1 MCIFAVALVI
11 SSIIF
16 GYLMLAFSGMSNIQ
30 DAPVV
35 VSDLN
40 AKTDDDEDLNLGTVI
55 LIVGLIILGISL
67 IMVFWTFT
75 VRLCM
80 SKCWMT
86 VWSITIFIYALALL
100 IIGINLS
107 NIKSIGKD
115 YITSICNDD

>member
-40 AKTDDDEDLNLGTVI
+40 VKTDDNEDLNLGTVI